1 VIGLASIGWRYRK
14 ANRDPKNRLS
24 FGAIARLGDIWIAV
38 NDDLR
43 ALSLNFSAYLSDPL
57 KAKRRDYRIGCGER
71 RSTGCRTTLASASLV
86 RSHKTE
92 CVIPSTN
99 EVRGANP
106 VVCLLIGVNA
116 IKSTDKLL
124 KMTPNFIPFN
134 QAERYIRG

>member
-1 VIGLASIGWRYRK
+1 LTTNLLLI
-14 ANRDPKNRLS
+14 
-24 FGAIARLGDIWIAV
+24 GAIARLGDVWIAV

-43 ALSLNFSAYLSDPL
+43 ALSLNSSAYLPDPL

-71 RSTGCRTTLASASLV
+71 RSTGCPTTLASASLV

-106 VVCLLIGVNA
+106 VVCLLIGGNA
-116 IKSTDKLL
+116 NTTTNK
-124 KMTPNFIPFN
+124 
-134 QAERYIRG
+134 